1 MTKFIGSISL
11 LLAVLQGSNAFI
23 ALAGN
28 KLSTAASKTTTTVCA
43 SPAADQTNHHLDRR
57 QMLQWTAA
65 SLLAMPSVA
74 TAKTM
79 NTAADGL
86 LPDLPP
92 EAVRSYL
99 QYRVGLQISADY
111 YLWDLQDRVK
121 DTNEWG
127 EIGQIFQVN
136 NNRGQGQPSR
146 VEREFTNPMRILGL
160 SMPPDIADELRD
172 SQFAFEKAMVGV
184 TKATAGIRRD
194 LPVEIDKNAVPMAMK
209 GWDDGRVAINS
220 FFKTLNEA
228 TGLNELKLMPEAG
241 PNQNKEYGRSERKY
255 LELAKK
261 TKLCQNRGGPALSQA
276 WGGLMVSGY
285 LQDSCGIPDLD
296 DYFNQ

>member
-23 ALAGN
+23 APAG
-28 KLSTAASKTTTTVCA
+28 KLLSTWSKTTAVCA
-43 SPAADQTNHHLDRR
+43 SPAADQTNLDRR

-79 NTAADGL
+79 NTAEDGL

-160 SMPPDIADELRD
+160 SMPPDVADELRD
-172 SQFAFEKAMVGV
+172 SQFAFEKAMAGV

-194 LPVEIDKNAVPMAMK
+194 LPIEIDKTAVPMAMK

-220 FFKTLNEA
+220 FFKTLNDV
-228 TGLNELKLMPEAG
+228 TGLNELKLLPEAG

-255 LELAKK
+255 LELSKK